1 MSRFTTATLALLLA
15 PGLLQAAA
23 PQTLWDFAPSSHIRR
38 IAAEKGAPAN
48 SQPLKVDAATLARAL
63 GGVRF
68 MAKADKEELLFIPS
82 EAVAIGDAMGEA
94 LALAQPGEDLELLSA
109 ANRGRGVFS
118 SNRTVT
124 ARVFVLDGKLNLI
137 VHDTRLEWLYYPS
150 LTDNRMP
157 TFDFGS
163 RAKAGDAVL
172 KAPGAEVRRADW
184 VVLPL
189 TAPAPA
195 AQPPAAPLPAAQ
207 PPSSRSLTVEEHLRD
222 LKRFRDQG
230 LITEDEYAKEK
241 QELLKGFAKDAQ

>member
-137 VHDTRLEWLYYPS
+137 VREARLDVLNYPS
-150 LTDNRMP
+150 FTDNAQPR
-157 TFDFGS
+157 FDYGS
-163 RAKAGDAVL
+163 RAKAGGVVL
-172 KAPGAEVRRADW
+172 KAPGAQAPRADW
-184 VVLPL
+184 LVLPL
-189 TAPAPA
+189 DAAPPAPTA
-195 AQPPAAPLPAAQ
+195 APVQAPPEPPPARAG
-207 PPSSRSLTVEEHLRD
+207 SVEERLRD

-230 LITEDEYAKEK
+230 LITEAEYAQSK
-241 QELLKGFAKDAQ
+241 QDLLKTFSSAQ

>member
-1 MSRFTTATLALLLA
+1 MRRFHSAVLALLLV
-15 PGLLQAAA
+15 PGSILAAGTH
-23 PQTLWDFAPSSHIRR
+23 TLWEFAPYSYLKRGPAEPG
-38 IAAEKGAPAN
+38 AAAN
-48 SQPLKVDAATLARAL
+48 SQPLKVDAATLAQAL
-63 GGVRF
+63 GAVRF
-68 MAKADKEELLFIPS
+68 VDKTKEEPLFMPAEVTTI
-82 EAVAIGDAMGEA
+82 ADVMAEA
-94 LALAQPGEDLELLSA
+94 LALAKPGEDLSLLSTL
-109 ANRGRGVFS
+109 NRGRGIV
-118 SNRTVT
+118 SNTRTVT
-124 ARVFVLDGKLNLI
+124 ARIFVLDGKLNLI

-184 VVLPL
+184 LVLPL

-195 AQPPAAPLPAAQ
+195 SQAPAAQPPAAQ